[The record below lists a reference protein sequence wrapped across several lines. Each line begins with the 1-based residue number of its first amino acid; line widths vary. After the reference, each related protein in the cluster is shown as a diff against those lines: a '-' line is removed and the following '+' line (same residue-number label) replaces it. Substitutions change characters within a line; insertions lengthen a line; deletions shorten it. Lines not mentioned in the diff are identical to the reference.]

1 MVRWAGRRGSKMG
14 ARRAK
19 VTWAVI
25 PGGALAACA
34 TAPPD
39 YGAREDRL
47 AAAGFVMKP
56 ADTPAQQVML
66 GRLPPHQ
73 FLIRTNGD
81 TTNYVYADPLVC
93 DCLYVGTQQAYDTYR
108 ANQLAQNL
116 ASEQQL
122 IAVSYADAA
131 WSWDAW
137 GVPWAPGSP
146 PGW

>member
-1 MVRWAGRRGSKMG
+1 MVGEAEMGVRRP
-14 ARRAK
+14 AA
-19 VTWAVI
+19 TWALI
-25 PGGALAACA
+25 AGSALGACA

-39 YGAREDRL
+39 FGATEDRL
-47 AAAGFVMKP
+47 AAAGFIMKP
-56 ADTPAQQVML
+56 ADTPARQVML

-73 FLIRTNGD
+73 FLIRANGD
-81 TTNYVYADPLVC
+81 TINYVYADPLVC

-122 IAVSYADAA
+122 IAVSFADAA
-131 WSWDAW
+131 WSWDPW